1 MCTSIFSNYY
11 MYLHFNTFICFNMV
25 MTTTISNVFV
35 YFKPVIWAEV
45 KYQKK
50 KKKKKSGI
58 KMLKLTLYSLQI
70 VFFI

>member
-50 KKKKKSGI
+50 KKKKR
-58 KMLKLTLYSLQI
+58 
-70 VFFI
+70 VV

>member
-11 MYLHFNTFICFNMV
+11 MYLHLNTFICFNMV
-25 MTTTISNVFV
+25 MTTTISNVFLS
-35 YFKPVIWAEV
+35 FKPVIWAEV
-45 KYQKK
+45 KYP

>member
-1 MCTSIFSNYY
+1 
-11 MYLHFNTFICFNMV
+11 MYLHLNTFICFNMV

-35 YFKPVIWAEV
+35 SFKPVIWAEV
-45 KYQKK
+45 KYQ
-50 KKKKKSGI
+50 KKKSGI